1 MIDDDDFS
9 GGLHRWVAGC
19 NVRQLLEERDELF
32 SFVTDFEQ
40 GRVPESEYVVDPSSD
55 VVYQVYL
62 EYLAVLCKRIAEVY
76 NRDYVWG
83 GKED

>member
-1 MIDDDDFS
+1 MMIS
-9 GGLHRWVAGC
+9 PEAYIGGLQDATYE
-19 NVRQLLEERDELF
+19 QLLEERDELF

-40 GRVPESEYVVDPSSD
+40 GRVPESEYVVDPSPD

-76 NRDYVWG
+76 SRDYVWG
-83 GKED
+83 GIED